1 MAVIESVERPVGPYE
16 AALQQFDDAADRLQL
31 EPDLRMVLRTPK
43 RELMVNFPVEMDD
56 GSIRMFSGYRVHHNL
71 ARGPAKGGIRY
82 HPATDIDEVRALA
95 MWMTWKCAVM
105 NLPYGGAKGGVQ
117 VDPGQLSLSEL
128 ENLTRRFATEISPL
142 IGPERD
148 VPAPDMGTNAQVM
161 AWIMDTISMHT
172 GYSVPA
178 VVTGKPVAVGGS
190 EGRALATSRGMLVVT
205 LEALERQGRS
215 PRGLSLAVQ
224 GAGNVGLGAAR
235 LFSDTGFRLV
245 AITDSHGGVWH
256 KTGLD
261 TAALAAHCEAGES
274 PVDFPE
280 GDVISNRDLLE
291 LEVDVLALA
300 AIEGQITSA
309 NAARVRA
316 PMIVEGANGPV
327 TPAADDILAAN
338 GTLVLPD
345 ILANAGGVTVSY
357 FEWVQDLQQFFWT
370 ESEINE
376 RLTRHMHSACEDV
389 WSMAE
394 AERISLR
401 RAAYSVAIQR
411 VAQAVRLRGIYP

>member
-205 LEALERQGRS
+205 REALERQGRS

-224 GAGNVGLGAAR
+224 GAGNVGLGAVR
-235 LFSDTGFRLV
+235 LFSDAGFRLV
-245 AITDSHGGVWH
+245 ALTDSHGGVWH

-376 RLTRHMHSACEDV
+376 RLTRHMHSACEEV

>member
-245 AITDSHGGVWH
+245 AITDSHGGVRR
-256 KTGLD
+256 KTGLN